1 MIFYSLSQL
10 KSFGFTLIASV
21 LFALIVLLLKVI
33 FSYRYCNVFLK
44 NIQLFVFTM
53 LGGLIFL
60 LNTNLFCYGEY
71 SIFLLTAFLIV
82 FFTITNLL
90 KKLLDFLSLKVY
102 YIYIKIFKWEKNQIA
117 RKFGSIKD

>member
-90 KKLLDFLSLKVY
+90 K
-102 YIYIKIFKWEKNQIA
+102 
-117 RKFGSIKD
+117 